1 VLPGLHTGRK
11 EKRGAEKPERAML
24 QSKAAADRHALSDD
38 DARKQFRQI
47 IKSESLLRGD
57 FTLASGQKSS
67 FFLDL
72 KKTMFHPHGAWLAA
86 EIIFEMIKRDTDVD
100 YIGGLEIG
108 AIPIV
113 VAVCAR
119 SWPERPIKAFFVR
132 KAVKDHGTT
141 KLIDGQFRP
150 GSNVILFE
158 DVTTTGG
165 SVMKAVHAVR
175 GEGAHVKKILTIVDR
190 GEGARDNLKR
200 EGLDLV
206 SIFTMDDLAD

>member
-1 VLPGLHTGRK
+1 
-11 EKRGAEKPERAML
+11 MS
-24 QSKAAADRHALSDD
+24 QSNASYRHPLNLGDT
-38 DARKQFRQI
+38 REQFRQI
-47 IKSESLLRGD
+47 IKSESLLKGD
-57 FTLASGQKSS
+57 FTLASGQKSN

-72 KKTMFHPHGAWLAA
+72 KKTMFHPHGACLAA
-86 EIIFEMIKRDTDVD
+86 EIIFEMIKNDTDVE

-119 SWPERPIKAFFVR
+119 SWPERPINAFFVR
-132 KAVKDHGTT
+132 KALKDHGTT

-150 GSNVILFE
+150 KSNVILFE

-175 GEGAHVKKILTIVDR
+175 EQGAHVKKILTIVDR
-190 GEGARDNLKR
+190 GQGAKDNLKK

-206 SIFTMDDLAD
+206 SIFTMDDLHD